1 MAPYSDIDLLFIYDF
16 KNLEAIEKIVKEFLY
31 PLWDLGLKVGYAVR
45 SLKESIIF
53 SEKDQIIKT
62 TMLDARLICGSKNL
76 FNKLLINFFK
86 KNKRK
91 KKEFIDQKIKEREER
106 IKAIGFDYFR
116 NEPNLK
122 GSEGSL
128 RDLNLI
134 NWCLKILAISNYNN
148 LNSASKLLTNNEKR
162 KIKSG
167 LEFLLTLRS
176 HLHYESGRPNDKLT
190 FDYQK
195 IIAEKFSKE
204 QKNSIN
210 TKVEIMMNKYFKQ
223 IE

>member
-1 MAPYSDIDLLFIYDF
+1 
-16 KNLEAIEKIVKEFLY
+16 
-31 PLWDLGLKVGYAVR
+31 
-45 SLKESIIF
+45 
-53 SEKDQIIKT
+53 
-62 TMLDARLICGSKNL
+62 MLDVRLICGSKNL
-76 FNKLLINFFK
+76 FDKLLKNYFK
-86 KNKRK
+86 KIKENK
-91 KKEFIDQKIKEREER
+91 KKFINEKIKEREQR

-134 NWCLKILAISNYNN
+134 NWCIKILAISNYDN
-148 LNSASKLLTNNEKR
+148 LKSTNKLLTSNEKK
-162 KIKSG
+162 KIRNG

-176 HLHYESGRPNDKLT
+176 HLHYESGRLNDKLT

-195 IIAEKFSKE
+195 IIAEKFSSK

-210 TKVEIMMNKYFKQ
+210 TKVELMMNKYFRQ
-223 IE
+223 IGEIKIINTKFV

>member
-1 MAPYSDIDLLFIYDF
+1 M
-16 KNLEAIEKIVKEFLY
+16 
-31 PLWDLGLKVGYAVR
+31 
-45 SLKESIIF
+45 
-53 SEKDQIIKT
+53 
-62 TMLDARLICGSKNL
+62 
-76 FNKLLINFFK
+76 
-86 KNKRK
+86 
-91 KKEFIDQKIKEREER
+91 
-106 IKAIGFDYFR
+106 
-116 NEPNLK
+116 K

-204 QKNSIN
+204 QKIQSIQ
-210 TKVEIMMNKYFKQ
+210 KLK
-223 IE
+223 

>member
-1 MAPYSDIDLLFIYDF
+1 M
-16 KNLEAIEKIVKEFLY
+16 
-31 PLWDLGLKVGYAVR
+31 
-45 SLKESIIF
+45 
-53 SEKDQIIKT
+53 
-62 TMLDARLICGSKNL
+62 
-76 FNKLLINFFK
+76 
-86 KNKRK
+86 
-91 KKEFIDQKIKEREER
+91 
-106 IKAIGFDYFR
+106 GFDYFR

-122 GSEGSL
+122 GSDGSL

-148 LNSASKLLTNNEKR
+148 LNSANKLLTNNEKR

-176 HLHYESGRPNDKLT
+176 HLHYESGRLNDKLT

-195 IIAEKFSKE
+195 IIAEKFSEVK
-204 QKNSIN
+204 KNSIN

-223 IE
+223 IEVIKIITKNLSQNFLQLINGREKINIDDYKKIKF